1 MPIITR
7 APKCI
12 EIIQYY
18 PSDSIIRDPI
28 KWCQLF
34 PNWRENSNSFWVSY
48 VNKLEQG
55 SLITSLMNQM
65 TGLHIENKQTD
76 MQTERI
82 EEKSQSDNI

>member
-1 MPIITR
+1 
-7 APKCI
+7 
-12 EIIQYY
+12 
-18 PSDSIIRDPI
+18 
-28 KWCQLF
+28 
-34 PNWRENSNSFWVSY
+34 VSY